1 MLKEDYFKLN
11 VITYNE
17 IRNLGHRQQSGIFK
31 PRDSKYAYSIIT
43 NVGES
48 IQNYEDRLEEDLTL
62 IYHGRGKDKDQTL
75 DDYDNQALADNF
87 DDNIPLKVFAGGDNK
102 YRDWSSWII
111 IDMDTEMGRDGY

>member
-31 PRDSKYAYSIIT
+31 PRGSKYAYSIIT

-62 IYHGRGKDKDQTL
+62 IYHGRGKGKDQTL
-75 DDYDNQALADNF
+75 NDYDNQALADNF
-87 DDNIPLKVFAGGDNK
+87 EDNIPLRVFAGGDNK
-102 YRDWSSWII
+102 YRD
-111 IDMDTEMGRDGY
+111 